1 MQIKLA
7 REDLSKEPKS
17 VDIDKLLVE
26 IEEKK
31 PIIYYLDKTNN
42 PKDIIAFAE
51 RVEKAKNNI
60 YLREVKYTL
69 DEEDYVYEVHIL

>member
-7 REDLSKEPKS
+7 REDLTKEPKA
-17 VDIDKLLVE
+17 VDVDKLLAE

-31 PIIYYLDKTNN
+31 PIIYYLDRTNN

-51 RVEKAKNNI
+51 KVEKTKANI

-69 DEEDYVYEVHIL
+69 DEEDYMYEVHIL